1 MSQNAS
7 NQFGNFR
14 ALRTNLAE
22 RELDQEIGQVTLA
35 DAKDTGLAPSPEL
48 FLAAARERRFIDSIE
63 EGDFRQHLIA
73 AEAAHLALKAK
84 LASGELVEIRW
95 GHLSNLVERAA
106 IEAFPCK
113 RESWHTDETPVA
125 SRLPWNLDNLV
136 HAGLSVEGRYPRY
149 APAAQAAK
157 VIEGVMHFCRW
168 LRAAAKLPGLRKAIK
183 ASQSARGQF
192 ARGTVVNL
200 WEAARRCPSP
210 GRLERALWA
219 TKARADDLVSSF
231 VPGGH
236 ASWRSLFLAVVFHRQ
251 TCKSGVVAAAMTLT
265 ASPYIRLYR
274 DARNA
279 LADLASAKV
288 RDTSDGVAGRRS
300 DTPALVQNGVEVFDL
315 YVQAES
321 RRGPVF
327 GFDKTHLVRR
337 TADGRTF
344 HHDGRGNPEW
354 SVTCAVQ
361 AWKRQDDAD
370 RVANRGVQLEI
381 GYLKGDFG
389 LCPIFTRR
397 DSTKVGH
404 CSSGTDAWMRAHGW
418 GERDIIFGWELVPYL
433 NDSRIRRIVSY
444 RMRYD
449 VSPDTLAAA
458 A

>member
-1 MSQNAS
+1 MSFNKYSTFNRLSARQQFQAGREADLEAAS
-7 NQFGNFR
+7 
-14 ALRTNLAE
+14 A
-22 RELDQEIGQVTLA
+22 TLA
-35 DAKDTGLAPSPEL
+35 DAQDSGLAPIPVL
-48 FLAAARERRFIDSIE
+48 FLAAAHDR
-63 EGDFRQHLIA
+63 
-73 AEAAHLALKAK
+73 HLAARG
-84 LASGELVEIRW
+84 AAGLVPAGWGRW
-95 GHLSNLVERAA
+95 SRMVEEAA
-106 IEAFPCK
+106 IEAFPRK
-113 RESWHTDETPVA
+113 RESWESADAKAA
-125 SRLPWNLDNLV
+125 SRLPWNLSNLV
-136 HAGLSVEGRYPRY
+136 NAGLTGCYPRFL
-149 APAAQAAK
+149 PAAKADEIGKA
-157 VIEGVMHFCRW
+157 VARFCGW

-192 ARGTVVNL
+192 ARGTFVNL